1 MHKKPLIIDV
11 TKDKGGGHMNNYT
24 PNNISSEI
32 TTPEV
37 TTNASTDITDIMV
50 SNLDRLKKKF
60 NVTQKDLHE
69 LTGYSEA
76 AISKYCTGTQ
86 YPTIDF
92 LFKLKKEYDISID
105 DFVSREMFELLP
117 DTDNNADKLRELT
130 EFELYRKYC
139 GNFLVYYLDTS
150 NYKGR
155 DNKTP
160 EESLIYGIV
169 NIHEVV
175 TNLGKPAFKSFAI
188 LGIEEHKDAV
198 RIKERL
204 DSLASLEDITRFIY
218 SPENKAN
225 QNNIYEGD
233 FEFGTNHAYL
243 TLKHGNVDK
252 AFIVLYRISTNKDE
266 FIGGLG
272 VVSSSSKGRERMP
285 ASQFI
290 GFSRYPLRLS
300 AEEIHHQLLLSYP
313 SLRGEKETKEIIKL
327 FKHYYIDNDNG
338 TDIFSDYQKEL
349 IMKVYIED
357 TMKKIIE
364 RNMYRSKKVSERD
377 DSAWYQIIKNEK
389 KKFDDTH

>member
-1 MHKKPLIIDV
+1 MLFIIEL
-11 TKDKGGGHMNNYT
+11 TKQKGGGLMNNNT
-24 PNNISSEI
+24 PNNVSPK
-32 TTPEV
+32 TTAPEV
-37 TTNASTDITDIMV
+37 TTQSATSLTKIMI

-60 NVTQKDLHE
+60 NVTQKELHE

-76 AISKYCTGTQ
+76 AICKYCKGTQ
-86 YPTIDF
+86 YPPIDF
-92 LFKLKKEYDISID
+92 LFQLKKEYAISID
-105 DFVSREMFELLP
+105 DFVSREMFEMLP
-117 DTDNNADKLRELT
+117 DTDSDADKLRELT
-130 EFELYRKYC
+130 EIELYRKYC

-155 DNKTP
+155 DNNSP
-160 EESLIYGIV
+160 AEALEYGVV
-169 NIHEVV
+169 NIHEVI
-175 TNLGKPAFKSFAI
+175 TNLGKPEFESFAV
-188 LGIEEHKDAV
+188 LGIEDCEEAV
-198 RIKERL
+198 LIKEKL
-204 DSLASLEDITRFIY
+204 DSLTSLEDITRFIY
-218 SPENKAN
+218 SSENKSH
-225 QNNIYEGD
+225 QNNIYEGE

-252 AFIVLYRISTNKDE
+252 AFIVLYRISTNKEE

-290 GFSRYPLRLS
+290 GFSRYPLSLS

-327 FKHYYIDNDNG
+327 FKHYYIDNGNG
-338 TDIFSDYQKEL
+338 TDMFSDYQKEL

-389 KKFDDTH
+389 KKYDNAH

>member
-1 MHKKPLIIDV
+1 
-11 TKDKGGGHMNNYT
+11 MNNNT
-24 PNNISSEI
+24 PNNASPK
-32 TTPEV
+32 TTAPEV
-37 TTNASTDITDIMV
+37 TIKSATSITDIMT
-50 SNLDRLKKKF
+50 SNLDRLKQKF
-60 NVTQKDLHE
+60 NVTQKELSE

-76 AISKYCTGTQ
+76 AICKYCKGTQ

-105 DFVSREMFELLP
+105 DFVSREMFEMLP
-117 DTDNNADKLRELT
+117 DTDNDADKLRELT
-130 EFELYRKYC
+130 EIELYRKYC

-155 DNKTP
+155 DNNSP
-160 EESLIYGIV
+160 AEALVYGVV
-169 NIHEVV
+169 NIHEVI
-175 TNLGKPAFKSFAI
+175 TNLGKPEFESFAV
-188 LGIEEHKDAV
+188 LGIEDCEEAV
-198 RIKERL
+198 LIKEKL
-204 DSLASLEDITRFIY
+204 DSLTSLEDITRFIY
-218 SPENKAN
+218 SSENKAH
-225 QNNIYEGD
+225 QNNIYEGE

-252 AFIVLYRISTNKDE
+252 AFIVLYRISTNKEE

-290 GFSRYPLRLS
+290 GFSRYPLSLS

-327 FKHYYIDNDNG
+327 FKHYYIDNGNG
-338 TDIFSDYQKEL
+338 TDMFSDYQKEL

-389 KKFDDTH
+389 KKYDNAH

>member
-1 MHKKPLIIDV
+1 
-11 TKDKGGGHMNNYT
+11 MNNNT
-24 PNNISSEI
+24 PNKISSK
-32 TTPEV
+32 TTVPEV
-37 TTNASTDITDIMV
+37 TTKSATSISDIMI

-60 NVTQKDLHE
+60 SVTQKELSE

-76 AISKYCTGTQ
+76 SISKYCKGES

-92 LFKLKKEYDISID
+92 LFKIKKEYDISID
-105 DFVSREMFELLP
+105 DFVSREMYELLP
-117 DTDNNADKLRELT
+117 NTDSDADKSRELT

-139 GNFLVYYLDTS
+139 GNFLVYYLDTG

-155 DNKTP
+155 DNSTP
-160 EESLIYGIV
+160 AESLVYGVV
-169 NIHEVV
+169 NIHEVI
-175 TNLGKPAFKSFAI
+175 TNLGKPEFESFAI
-188 LGIEEHKDAV
+188 LGIEEREEAV

-204 DSLASLEDITRFIY
+204 DSFTSLEDITRFIH
-218 SPENKAN
+218 SSENKAN
-225 QNNIYEGD
+225 QSNIYEGD
-233 FEFGTNHAYL
+233 FEFGENHAYL

-252 AFIVLYRISTNKDE
+252 AFIILYRISTNKEE

-290 GFSRYPLRLS
+290 GFSRYPLNLS
-300 AEEIHHQLLLSYP
+300 AEELHHQLLLSYP
-313 SLRGEKETKEIIKL
+313 SLRGEKETKDIIKL
-327 FKHYYIDNDNG
+327 FKHYYIDNANG

-377 DSAWYQIIKNEK
+377 DSAWYQIIKSEK
-389 KKFDDTH
+389 KKYDNAH